1 MLNHT
6 FTFNGRS
13 SDEFGIKIERFRPL
27 NRPPRKYDAAAVSG
41 RNGNIYKLQDA
52 WEEILVSYEIFAEAS
67 VGDTEADIDKENG
80 TYFTWTADGLTINGT
95 IPAVI
100 QEEVGKLIATRN
112 RTILVQ
118 GGTAGT
124 YALTC
129 RVERDGVTLRMEVI
143 TTGSETFVLSAG
155 DELYIDLSAD
165 GTFNNFVTPFK
176 IIDAEILDLPKKWT
190 EIIEWLNSADGY
202 AELTDS
208 FDPEHYREAV
218 FVDSADIQNSWNHY
232 GRAVVSF
239 HCRPERFLSAYKRT
253 VLDLTDTQPITGYAT
268 AKINMYQQPSASN
281 PVMYQLPA
289 DTSFFIEYTGT
300 GGTTPE
306 GVSKIIRKEPD
317 AASEYIGSIGD
328 GEKGFLILGQEANNW
343 YHVYYADMHQGKQR
357 GYIIGYISPSD
368 VTNDGV
374 TWYKVKIEGY
384 PDGFIRS
391 TNTVVDNTII
401 FNNPTEHTARPKITL
416 VASNTTGSIK
426 VNGIK
431 LSSSRAFDE
440 LYIDCDNE
448 NVTGF
453 NDSDYGIIKP
463 YNANLSLVNNIGKP
477 SAEFMSLR
485 SGDNYIVVSN
495 SVEWVELNTRFWEI

>member
-1 MLNHT
+1 MRNNT

-27 NRPPRKYDAAAVSG
+27 NRPPRKFDAAAVSG

-190 EIIEWLNSADGY
+190 SIMEWLNSADGY
-202 AELTDS
+202 AELSDS
-208 FDPEHYREAV
+208 FDPDHYRKAV
-218 FVDSADIQNSWNHY
+218 FVDATDIQNSWNHY

-239 HCRPERFLSAYKRT
+239 HCRPERFLLGYKGYNLDMSQTVQIGIATSLVSLWDRPSYPAAELKVLSEGTQFKILDSDGGFYHIVLSDGKTFGYVDQGDDFTISSAYELFNPTNHIAKPT
-253 VLDLTDTQPITGYAT
+253 IWLSVDQYSGTYSLTINTITMT
-268 AKINMYQQPSASN
+268 
-281 PVMYQLPA
+281 
-289 DTSFFIEYTGT
+289 
-300 GGTTPE
+300 
-306 GVSKIIRKEPD
+306 
-317 AASEYIGSIGD
+317 
-328 GEKGFLILGQEANNW
+328 
-343 YHVYYADMHQGKQR
+343 
-357 GYIIGYISPSD
+357 ISPSLY
-368 VTNDGV
+368 GLP
-374 TWYKVKIEGY
+374 E
-384 PDGFIRS
+384 
-391 TNTVVDNTII
+391 
-401 FNNPTEHTARPKITL
+401 TL
-416 VASNTTGSIK
+416 
-426 VNGIK
+426 
-431 LSSSRAFDE
+431 E
-440 LYIDCDNE
+440 IDCDNE
-448 NVTGF
+448 NFPIRRMNAQASFTDQNGNVSAKFLYLQAGF
-453 NDSDYGIIKP
+453 NWFVVGSGFTAVTLD
-463 YNANLSLVNNIGKP
+463 AN
-477 SAEFMSLR
+477 
-485 SGDNYIVVSN
+485 
-495 SVEWVELNTRFWEI
+495 FWEI

>member
-1 MLNHT
+1 MRNNS

-27 NRPPRKYDAAAVSG
+27 NRPPRKYDAAAVAG

-80 TYFTWTADGLTINGT
+80 TYFTWTVDGLTINGT

-155 DELYIDLSAD
+155 DALYIDLSAD

-190 EIIEWLNSADGY
+190 EIMEWLNSADGY
-202 AELTDS
+202 AELTDTY
-208 FDPEHYREAV
+208 DPEHYHKAV
-218 FVDSADIQNSWNHY
+218 FVDSTDIQNSWNHY

-239 HCRPERFLSAYKRT
+239 HCRPERFLVGYKDYQ
-253 VLDLTDTQPITGYAT
+253 LDLNDTVQVGTVSSPWMIYLFDSPTEPPTIIANLTSGTQFKILGLDSGFYHVVLSDGKTTGYVHQNDNFTIAT
-268 AKINMYQQPSASN
+268 ACELFNPTNHVAKPMIWLTIDPYYGNPTIRIN
-281 PVMYQLPA
+281 
-289 DTSFFIEYTGT
+289 
-300 GGTTPE
+300 
-306 GVSKIIRKEPD
+306 
-317 AASEYIGSIGD
+317 
-328 GEKGFLILGQEANNW
+328 
-343 YHVYYADMHQGKQR
+343 
-357 GYIIGYISPSD
+357 
-368 VTNDGV
+368 
-374 TWYKVKIEGY
+374 
-384 PDGFIRS
+384 
-391 TNTVVDNTII
+391 NTIMTVT
-401 FNNPTEHTARPKITL
+401 PALRPP
-416 VASNTTGSIK
+416 
-426 VNGIK
+426 
-431 LSSSRAFDE
+431 
-440 LYIDCDNE
+440 YIEVDCDNE
-448 NVTGF
+448 YLTLQRLNAETTITDQNGNTTTKF
-453 NDSDYGIIKP
+453 LQLEPAYNWIQIIDAITAVSLD
-463 YNANLSLVNNIGKP
+463 AN
-477 SAEFMSLR
+477 
-485 SGDNYIVVSN
+485 
-495 SVEWVELNTRFWEI
+495 FWEI